1 MGLLGLFAG
10 YRSIWVEG
18 WGVWLRCLRLGPR
31 AGDGW
36 VEAEVPKMIKKE
48 LMLLYK
54 YGQRRKPKTKQNGT
68 LIYVCL

>member
-1 MGLLGLFAG
+1 
-10 YRSIWVEG
+10 
-18 WGVWLRCLRLGPR
+18 
-31 AGDGW
+31 
-36 VEAEVPKMIKKE
+36 MIKKE